1 MTKARRAFIALT
13 VLVTVGAASSIP
25 RAAAQTPSGAA
36 APSTA
41 ESPPDWIAR
50 SNADSQLLMQPLASF
65 VPEMAGMFGVEGMDD
80 RIMDLKPKLTERS
93 TAAIEAAR
101 AKLERRLLEEKDP
114 RVRQDLEIL
123 INRATMFIDDGKL
136 QDKLVV
142 PYFNMSQMVFQG
154 TRTLLDDQITPERR
168 AVVVTRLRRYAGLE
182 TGYEPIT
189 KLAMDRSRERFKV
202 KGLLGP
208 AREEVERDLENQT
221 RFVGGIEK
229 LCQKYEIKGYEEPHA
244 KLKTDLAAYEKFV
257 REEILPLSR
266 TDFRQPA
273 EMYAMSLRSAGV
285 DMPVEELQSRA
296 KAAFQEIIGEMQ
308 AIAPLVAREKSFKVT
323 DYREVIRELKKDQIV
338 GEAILPHYQARIKDM
353 EELIRKHRI
362 VTLPEREMRIRLA
375 SEAESAAIPAPNMRP
390 PRMIGNTG
398 EMGEFVLP
406 LRIPGKD
413 GEEIAFDDFT
423 TAAASW
429 TLTAH
434 EGRPGHELQFAS
446 MVEGGV
452 SLARA
457 LFSLNSTNVEGWAL
471 YAEAEMKPYEPLD
484 GQLMALQHRLL
495 RAARAFLDP
504 GLQLGTITQE
514 EAMRVLR
521 NDVCLSEAMATQEV
535 QRYSFLS
542 PGQAPSYFCGYS
554 RLQEIRT
561 QAELALGAD
570 FDRMK
575 FHDFL
580 LAQGTLSPTLLRK
593 AVQDEFI
600 PGQRAAVTQRP
611 GGGNK

>member
-1 MTKARRAFIALT
+1 MQKLRRTFIALA
-13 VLVTVGAASSIP
+13 VLVTASAASI
-25 RAAAQTPSGAA
+25 AAAQTQPGTAA
-36 APSTA
+36 STA
-41 ESPPDWIAR
+41 ESPPDWITR
-50 SNADSQLLMQPLASF
+50 SNADSQILLQSLASF

-80 RIMDLKPKLTERS
+80 RVMDLKPKLSER
-93 TAAIEAAR
+93 TLAATEAAR
-101 AKLERRLLEEKDP
+101 GKLERRLLEEKDP

-123 INRATMFIDDGKL
+123 INRANMFIDEGKL

-154 TRTLLDDQITPERR
+154 TRTLLDDQIAPERR
-168 AVVVTRLRRYAGLE
+168 AVAVTRLRRYAGLE
-182 TGYEPIT
+182 AGYEPIT

-208 AREEVERDLENQT
+208 AREEVERDLENQE

-229 LCQKYEIKGYEEPHA
+229 LCQKYEIKGYEEPCA
-244 KLKTDLAAYEKFV
+244 KLKTDFAAYEKFV
-257 REEILPLSR
+257 RDEILPRSR

-273 EMYAMSLRSAGV
+273 EMYAMSLRTAGV
-285 DMPVEELQSRA
+285 DMPVEELVSRA
-296 KAAFQEIIGEMQ
+296 QAAFQATIGEMQ
-308 AIAPLVAREKSFKVT
+308 TLAPLVAREKGFKVT
-323 DYREVIRELKKDQIV
+323 DYRDVIRELKKDQIIS
-338 GEAILPHYQARIKDM
+338 EAILPHYEARIKDM
-353 EELIRKHRI
+353 EELISKHRV
-362 VTLPEREMRIRLA
+362 VTLPNRPMRIRLA
-375 SEAESAAIPAPNMRP
+375 SEAESAATPAPNMRP

-413 GEEIAFDDFT
+413 GGEVAFDDFT
-423 TAAASW
+423 NAAASW

-446 MVEGGV
+446 MVESGT
-452 SLARA
+452 SLARQ
-457 LFSLNSTNVEGWAL
+457 LFSLNSVNVEGWAL

-504 GLQLGTITQE
+504 GLQLGTLTQDV
-514 EAMRVLR
+514 AMRVLR
-521 NDVCLSEAMATQEV
+521 EDVVLSEAMATQEV
-535 QRYSFLS
+535 QRYSFLA

-593 AVQDEFI
+593 AVHEEFI

-611 GGGNK
+611 GSR